1 MVSGQHQVGAFTA
14 NDSDRQCSPHCR
26 DLEGISH
33 DVFHELEKDVAVAH
47 KASKPLLSI
56 FKRRGGK
63 VRFAI
68 TRKGSSLLKELER
81 CSYRPSAVNSDN
93 RSLTVEMLRGVFD
106 RLRNAAGV
114 RVNVLEDKTADT
126 ADGEETYFIYHIDME
141 AA

>member
-1 MVSGQHQVGAFTA
+1 MVSGQHQVGAPTA
-14 NDSDRQCSPHCR
+14 DDSSQHCSLHCEG
-26 DLEGISH
+26 LEGISH

-56 FKRRGGK
+56 FKRRGK

-81 CSYRPSAVNSDN
+81 CSYHTSAVTSDN
-93 RSLTVEMLRGVFD
+93 RSLTVEMLRNIFD
-106 RLRNAAGV
+106 LLRSAAGV
-114 RVNVLEDKTADT
+114 RVNVLEDKHAQTD
-126 ADGEETYFIYHIDME
+126 DGEETFFIYHIDME